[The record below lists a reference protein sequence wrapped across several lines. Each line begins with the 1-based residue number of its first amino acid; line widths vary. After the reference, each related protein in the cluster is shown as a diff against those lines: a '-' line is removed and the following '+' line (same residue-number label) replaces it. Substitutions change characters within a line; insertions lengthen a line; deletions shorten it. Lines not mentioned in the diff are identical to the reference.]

1 MFHSNGKGE
10 WWLMRWLTSFIA
22 IVMATLILRYRYRVL
37 NKLLSK
43 RWLRRLSVAMLM
55 RIPAVRE
62 KMIYE
67 TFR

>member
-1 MFHSNGKGE
+1 
-10 WWLMRWLTSFIA
+10 MRWLTSCIA